1 MCEDFINESQFEK
14 FETSIA
20 ETVSNSNSLDDLE
33 SWLQS
38 QRCIDFVRLEEYV
51 IKTFPPRRE
60 FTIGI
65 RMEGGTIRE
74 KVLTIV
80 ILEDD
85 QFEFHEMREP
95 S

>member
-1 MCEDFINESQFEK
+1 MCEDFIKESKFEK
-14 FETSIA
+14 FEACIA
-20 ETVSNSNSLDDLE
+20 ETVKTSNSLDELE
-33 SWLQS
+33 LWLQS
-38 QRCIDFVRLEEYV
+38 QRCIGFVRLEEYV

-60 FTIGI
+60 FTIGV

-74 KVLTIV
+74 KELTIV

-85 QFEFHEMREP
+85 QFEFLEMREP

>member
-1 MCEDFINESQFEK
+1 MCEAFINKNEFEK

-20 ETVSNSNSLDDLE
+20 ETISNSNSLDEISL
-33 SWLQS
+33 WLQS
-38 QRCIDFVRLEEYV
+38 RRCIDFVRLEEYV

-60 FTIGI
+60 FTIQV
-65 RMEGGTIRE
+65 RMEGGSIRE
-74 KVLTIV
+74 KILTIV

-85 QFEFHEMREP
+85 QFEFHEMREA